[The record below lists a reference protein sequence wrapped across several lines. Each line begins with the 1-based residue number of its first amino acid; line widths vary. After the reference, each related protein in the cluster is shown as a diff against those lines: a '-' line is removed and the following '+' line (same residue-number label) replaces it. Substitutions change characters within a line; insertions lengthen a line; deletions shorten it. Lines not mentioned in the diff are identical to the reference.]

1 MKQKIKD
8 FIYRMD
14 NVSFAEM
21 TRQIPESAGERMMFI
36 NNDSLIVWS
45 GVSQEFAEA
54 VESLLRE
61 GLIRYEAVP
70 GLVYVGDRQVLNGF
84 PERFPLAKRVKR
96 YKKPR
101 WFPVVLRPPR
111 KR

>member
-14 NVSFAEM
+14 NVSFAEL
-21 TRQIPESAGERMMFI
+21 TRQIPESAGERVMFI

-54 VESLLRE
+54 VEDLLRD

-70 GLVYVGDRQVLNGF
+70 LLVYIDR
-84 PERFPLAKRVKR
+84 KS
-96 YKKPR
+96 
-101 WFPVVLRPPR
+101 VV
-111 KR
+111 